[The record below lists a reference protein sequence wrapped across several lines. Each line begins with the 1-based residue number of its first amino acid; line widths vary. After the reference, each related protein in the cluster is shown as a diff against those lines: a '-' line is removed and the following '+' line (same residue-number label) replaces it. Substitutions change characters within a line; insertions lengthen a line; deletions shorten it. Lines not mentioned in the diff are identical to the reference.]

1 MSRQYFS
8 GKTIETAILEAAS
21 HFKIN
26 PDEVL
31 YRKIEKK
38 HGFTKTPK
46 VVIVVDPEKPKKE
59 DELAGRTDPPAT
71 VADSPSKEEVKEV
84 TEPKVETFKE
94 LAIEEESNVV
104 SHEPNRDEEE
114 ESSSRVTYSAETV
127 EPAAY
132 ETLQDLFELA
142 QIRLD
147 AEVRLDEDGLD
158 VELFGPDREVA
169 WQENGELLRL
179 VEHLLPRL
187 IRDSTGELIPCRA
200 DCEGYMDKRY
210 NEILD
215 QAQAAATQ
223 VIELGEDVLLDTM
236 NPAERRWVHMEIKE
250 IEGVATES
258 EGRGF
263 LKRVRVFENS
273 DSR

>member
-21 HFKIN
+21 HFKIS

-46 VVIVVDPEKPKKE
+46 VVIVVDPEQPKKKPE
-59 DELAGRTDPPAT
+59 DGKVEAQTAQKKEPDVKRENESMVETRDELGEDLDHEAEPEDLN
-71 VADSPSKEEVKEV
+71 VAS
-84 TEPKVETFKE
+84 TT
-94 LAIEEESNVV
+94 
-104 SHEPNRDEEE
+104 HEQDEEPL
-114 ESSSRVTYSAETV
+114 STPLSAEAV
-127 EPAAY
+127 EPVAY

-187 IRDSTGELIPCRA
+187 IRDCTGQLIPCRA

-215 QAQAAATQ
+215 HAQAAATQ
-223 VIELGEDVLLDTM
+223 VLEFGEDVLLETM

-263 LKRVRVFENS
+263 LKRVRVFE
-273 DSR
+273 DRE